1 MAAQDNSA
9 RTFKILLLGE
19 RNVGKNCGPIHF
31 DLWDIPGE
39 IDSQDIQETYVK
51 GADAAVLMFD
61 LQSRSTLDSI
71 PRWYEKIQ
79 TSAGGELPM
88 ALCGNKVDLP
98 YRRLGPKSIT
108 FHREK
113 GLSYFDMSAKSDLN
127 LRKPFIWL
135 ASRVLDSLSLEETAA
150 LSVEAVPHLEI
161 GPVKPTIS
169 LKDEGSSTPFPS
181 NTAVESGIRRRL
193 ECMAE
198 SLQQHPNI
206 RVTEAKISASA
217 PQSEIDEA
225 KKYANGRL
233 PSGVEEFYKQ
243 VGSFRL
249 EWELISPEMAIGDIP
264 STGHIRILTIL
275 EIFGD
280 NWRDITWFPLPDYVE
295 PTPDDEWRLRFRNV
309 LPFDFFIP
317 EACMCFIQE
326 PAGTPE
332 DYVAYHYFGEE
343 LYKTRYTFGD
353 YVERLLASHGYWYWM
368 ETLCSESADSAQVD
382 SFRANMPR
390 IFAGYDD
397 SLFQP

>member
-1 MAAQDNSA
+1 MSA
-9 RTFKILLLGE
+9 RADYL
-19 RNVGKNCGPIHF
+19 
-31 DLWDIPGE
+31 PGE
-39 IDSQDIQETYVK
+39 
-51 GADAAVLMFD
+51 G
-61 LQSRSTLDSI
+61 SRSATLTQSI

-113 GLSYFDMSAKSDLN
+113 GLSYFDMSVKSDLN

-135 ASRVLDSLSLEETAA
+135 ASRVLDSPSLEETAA
-150 LSVEAVPHLEI
+150 LSVEAAPHLEI
-161 GPVKPTIS
+161 EPLKPTIS

-193 ECMAE
+193 ERMAE

-233 PSGVEEFYKQ
+233 PSGVEKFYKQ

-264 STGHIRILTIL
+264 STGHIRILPIL

-280 NWRDITWFPLPDYVE
+280 NWRDITWFPLPNYVE

-382 SFRANMPR
+382 SYRANMPR